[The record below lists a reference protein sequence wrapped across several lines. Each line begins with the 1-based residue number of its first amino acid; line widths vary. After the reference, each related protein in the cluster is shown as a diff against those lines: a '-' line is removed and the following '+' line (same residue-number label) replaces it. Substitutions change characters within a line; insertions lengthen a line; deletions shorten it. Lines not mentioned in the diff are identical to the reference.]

1 MAGVSKYWQPL
12 RKKSVI
18 LLTKLASHVRLK
30 SNSSDRALFSQAVIR
45 LIAYFH

>member
-1 MAGVSKYWQPL
+1 MAGVTKYWQL
-12 RKKSVI
+12 LGKKSVI
-18 LLTKLASHVRLK
+18 LLTKLASPGRLN